1 MPLMRDFSILLYLHN
16 GERSKNHLKSSSGSL
31 EKERDRETET
41 ETEKQS
47 GKRRHRSSSFRA
59 SSSSSSEREKE
70 RKRERFVPCHPCL
83 CFIVGARN
91 QILCGVFD
99 DFEDKKGEEK
109 KESFCESAAQLRR
122 RERFKN
128 PQLLHSYA
136 HSVVVVVGGVVVFFF
151 CAVVVVLSLF

>member
-1 MPLMRDFSILLYLHN
+1 
-16 GERSKNHLKSSSGSL
+16 
-31 EKERDRETET
+31 
-41 ETEKQS
+41 
-47 GKRRHRSSSFRA
+47 
-59 SSSSSSEREKE
+59 
-70 RKRERFVPCHPCL
+70 
-83 CFIVGARN
+83 IVGARN